1 MAPAGLVSDGRR
13 TLRLRA
19 RLAVGTQLVNAF
31 RRSSRDPPRSDERPY
46 PPRPRTRRP
55 HADPRLP
62 GNPIQQVSERRHALC
77 QREKLDTGWHLI
89 PSHTRTRRPRSVS
102 QRQPRIAVGTIP
114 PRKAVVDPSA
124 HLANMRTQR
133 VSIAASAEVRVRLLG
148 GKLEALAT
156 QIPPQVANLSLECG
170 LPR

>member
-19 RLAVGTQLVNAF
+19 DLRWEPSSSTHSGARAVIPGAPMSGRTLPGREPDDHTPTRACPETP
-31 RRSSRDPPRSDERPY
+31 SSRCRSVDTLY
-46 PPRPRTRRP
+46 
-55 HADPRLP
+55 A
-62 GNPIQQVSERRHALC
+62 N
-77 QREKLDTGWHLI
+77 EKNSTPAGTSHQA
-89 PSHTRTRRPRSVS
+89 HTRTRRPRSVS
-102 QRQPRIAVGTIP
+102 RRQPRIAVGTIP

-148 GKLEALAT
+148 GKLVALAT
-156 QIPPQVANLSLECG
+156 QIPPQIANLSLECG